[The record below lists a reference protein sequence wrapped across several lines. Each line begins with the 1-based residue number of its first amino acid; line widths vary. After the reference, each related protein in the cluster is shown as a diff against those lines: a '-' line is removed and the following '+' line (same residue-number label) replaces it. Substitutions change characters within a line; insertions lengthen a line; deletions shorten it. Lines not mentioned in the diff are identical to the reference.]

1 MVRTLGEILQAAA
14 SLTLLLAQIPRT
26 AEGFLLPARDTVY
39 VLVVFAE
46 VDYTE
51 CGEDPHERQYGN
63 AWGRDSAGRTRLPYD
78 ADSLLDPAPVE
89 PAAARGII
97 TRTYGE
103 ASFWRF
109 VVLGDY
115 VPEVVRVPCRQLPA
129 GGTKSLQQEVELVAR
144 QLREKPLRTAHG
156 LTWELFDR
164 WTLLPQQAGLPKSR
178 SPAPA
183 SPDYKPRLDV
193 LFIIWRNLAYRL
205 DIQKPPLPCNY
216 GFGLWICDSPL
227 PLGPFTGGVETASSY
242 TTCGTAQGGAVGFLT
257 EFFHGLYG
265 GNHWHTAGGAGLH
278 TFPFLPVCR
287 GLSTQGSRPIYAIGY
302 DRWLM
307 GWKAPGKAH
316 LLSAVNERGEEVPTD
331 LQHPTRPETLRV
343 WLRDFLTTGDV
354 VRIRLPYLDKGGEKV
369 KAQYLWLENRRFA
382 ASSEVWGSR
391 HRNSCES
398 VPPSPLRGFP
408 GLYAYIQVGKD
419 KREGTDI
426 YSADPAH
433 PNGLGSWIFWLPAE
447 GRYDFVFRQ
456 TEKGYA
462 LDKAAS
468 LPNPLTG
475 MHDFYL
481 SWDENGD
488 GQVHPLGEGQG
499 FGVLEWRGDSVCS
512 SWYVL
517 GDEWD
522 AFQRGHRL
530 SMETNPAP
538 VPVYTL
544 RSAEGYRAPS
554 RGHPAPYDNRVVWL
568 SGLCIDILRE
578 RSDGALLLEIRW
590 DEFSVRKPV
599 RWCGEVRLSPNPF
612 DSTAPALR
620 IYRTVVLDRSESPL
634 YGQAVAYDSVEK
646 RHWFSDTT
654 RLVVERGARLRIERG
669 GSLILRRGSQL
680 IIAPG
685 ATVEGSGTIEI
696 EPGGRLV
703 CLPGGRCAVSIRER
717 RRPRAVFL
725 R

>member
-1 MVRTLGEILQAAA
+1 MVRTLGKVLQATATL
-14 SLTLLLAQIPRT
+14 SLGLGQVPRT
-26 AEGFLLPARDTVY
+26 EEGFLLPTRDTVY

-46 VDYTE
+46 VDYTA

-63 AWGRDSAGRTRLPYD
+63 VWGKDNTGHTKLPYD
-78 ADSLLDPAPVE
+78 ADSLLDARLIE

-103 ASFWRF
+103 ASFWQF

-115 VPEVVRVPCRQLPA
+115 FPEVVRVPCQQLPP
-129 GGTKSLQQEVELVAR
+129 GGTKSLRQEVELVAR
-144 QLREKPLRTAHG
+144 HLSEKPFRTARG
-156 LTWELFDR
+156 LSWEVFDR
-164 WTLLPQQAGLPKSR
+164 WALLPQRAGLPKPR
-178 SPAPA
+178 APSPGT
-183 SPDYKPRLDV
+183 PDYKPRLDV

-216 GFGLWICDSPL
+216 GFGLWSCDSPL
-227 PLGPFTGGVETASSY
+227 PIGPFTGGVETASSY

-307 GWKAPGKAH
+307 GWKAPDKGY
-316 LLSAVNERGEEVPTD
+316 LLSAPNEKGEEIATD
-331 LQHPTRPETLRV
+331 LEQPARPETLRL
-343 WLRDFLTTGDV
+343 WLRDFLTTGDA
-354 VRIRLPYLDKGGEKV
+354 VRIRLPYLEKGGEKV
-369 KAQYLWLENRRFA
+369 KAQYLWLENRRFIA
-382 ASSEVWGSR
+382 RSEVWGSQQR
-391 HRNSCES
+391 SSCES
-398 VPPSPLRGFP
+398 VPPPPLRGFP

-419 KREGTDI
+419 RREGMDI
-426 YSADPAH
+426 YSTDPAH

-447 GRYDFVFRQ
+447 GRYDFTFRH

-481 SWDENGD
+481 SWDADGD
-488 GQVHPLGEGQG
+488 GRVHPTGEGQG
-499 FGVLEWRGDSVCS
+499 FGVLEWRGDTVCT
-512 SWYVL
+512 SWYGW

-522 AFQRGHRL
+522 AFQPGQRL
-530 SMETNPAP
+530 TLETNPAP

-544 RSAEGYRAPS
+544 RSEEGYRYPT
-554 RGHPAPYDNRVVWL
+554 RTRPAPYDNRAIWL
-568 SGLCIDILRE
+568 SGLAIDILKE
-578 RSDGALLLEIRW
+578 RADGALLLEIRW
-590 DEFSVRKPV
+590 DEFTVKKPV
-599 RWCGEVRLSPNPF
+599 RWCGEIRLSPNPF
-612 DSTAPALR
+612 DSTAPALWV
-620 IYRTVVLDRSESPL
+620 YRTIVLDRSESPL
-634 YGQAVAYDSVEK
+634 YGQAVSYDSVEK
-646 RHWFSDTT
+646 RYWFSDTT
-654 RLVVERGARLRIERG
+654 RLVVASGARLRIERG
-669 GSLILRRGSQL
+669 GAFLLRRGSQL
-680 IIAPG
+680 ILSPG
-685 ATVEGSGTIEI
+685 AVIEGEGIIDI
-696 EPGGRLV
+696 EPGGQLI
-703 CLPGGRCAVSIRER
+703 CLPGAQCTVSVRKR
-717 RRPRAVFL
+717 HRPRRIFL